1 MNLKKRYLR
10 KEGKMLKKFHKQFLI
25 IFAIS
30 SMIFLMS
37 GNTAIAETWD
47 VYPAMTRVA
56 IQAVV
61 DSASDG
67 DSIYFQAGTY
77 DWSNAPLTVR
87 GAINVIEK
95 SLIIKGEP
103 DTIIVGRESVDP
115 TGTDPEGV
123 NAFYVQDLDL
133 DNDVTFDG
141 LNFQTFLRGIKASY
155 ITIPPGEHYFAE
167 PNARNITVKNCTF
180 SDIHRD
186 AISLS
191 NVRGNILI
199 QNNEMQTGRM
209 GMFIDWYWSENNE
222 DWQPEDSYVQILG
235 NKINSNGWGIYLAMT
250 TNVVVKQNTISCERI
265 GIWNNY
271 ARKGTVVSE
280 NSLFNCFAGIRIFGS
295 WEYGTKY
302 EAEGAVIKRNKL
314 IDISG
319 LGIVI
324 AGDASFGH
332 TVSNNEIHMAPGSR
346 VGIYTCA
353 HDSYYGQ
360 NKISGSGNYAFLL
373 DQENYIPSGGFIAYA
388 HHETLQANN
397 VSQFSPYWRHFYLY
411 YGTHDNLVVGSGMGL
426 NTYFDNGYDNR
437 ITGAT
442 PMAGGIGQD
451 LSEAI
456 KERNEEL
463 KEARI
468 IQH

>member
-1 MNLKKRYLR
+1 
-10 KEGKMLKKFHKQFLI
+10 
-25 IFAIS
+25 
-30 SMIFLMS
+30 
-37 GNTAIAETWD
+37 
-47 VYPAMTRVA
+47 
-56 IQAVV
+56 
-61 DSASDG
+61 
-67 DSIYFQAGTY
+67 
-77 DWSNAPLTVR
+77 
-87 GAINVIEK
+87 
-95 SLIIKGEP
+95 
-103 DTIIVGRESVDP
+103 
-115 TGTDPEGV
+115 
-123 NAFYVQDLDL
+123 
-133 DNDVTFDG
+133 
-141 LNFQTFLRGIKASY
+141 
-155 ITIPPGEHYFAE
+155 
-167 PNARNITVKNCTF
+167 
-180 SDIHRD
+180 
-186 AISLS
+186 
-191 NVRGNILI
+191 
-199 QNNEMQTGRM
+199 M

-332 TVSNNEIHMAPGSR
+332 TVSNNEIHMAPGSL

>member
-1 MNLKKRYLR
+1 
-10 KEGKMLKKFHKQFLI
+10 MLKKFHKQFLI

-47 VYPAMTRVA
+47 VYPAMTRA
-56 IQAVV
+56 EIQAVV

-67 DSIYFQAGTY
+67 DSIYFHAGTY
-77 DWSNAPLTVR
+77 DWSNAPLTMR
-87 GAINVIEK
+87 GDNGGAIKIIEK
-95 SLIIKGEP
+95 SLIIKGES
-103 DTIIVGRESVDP
+103 DTIIFGRESVDP

-123 NAFYVQDLDL
+123 NAFKFQDLDL

-141 LNFQTFLRGIKASY
+141 LNFQTFLRGIVVSY
-155 ITIPPGEHYFAE
+155 ITIPPGEHYVAE

-186 AISLS
+186 AVSFS

-199 QNNEMQTGRM
+199 QNNEMQTDRL
-209 GMFIDWYWSENNE
+209 GMFIDWYWSENPE

-235 NKINSNGWGIYLAMT
+235 NKINSNGHGIYLAMT

-280 NSLFNCFAGIRIFGS
+280 NSLFNCFAGIRIYGR
-295 WEYGTKY
+295 WYYGTKY

-332 TVSNNEIHMAPGSR
+332 TVSKNEIHMAPGSR

>member
-1 MNLKKRYLR
+1 MSK
-10 KEGKMLKKFHKQFLI
+10 GFQKQISIF
-25 IFAIS
+25 FAIS
-30 SMIFLMS
+30 SMIFLIS

-47 VYPAMTRVA
+47 VYPTMTRA
-56 IQAVV
+56 EIQAVV

-67 DSIYFQAGTY
+67 DSVYFHAGTY
-77 DWSNAPLTVR
+77 DWSNAPLTKR
-87 GAINVIEK
+87 GDNGGAIKIIEK
-95 SLIIKGEP
+95 SLIIKGES
-103 DTIIVGRESVDP
+103 DTIIFGRESVDP

-123 NAFYVQDLDL
+123 NAFKFQDLDL
-133 DNDVTFDG
+133 DNDVTFDC
-141 LNFQTFLRGIKASY
+141 LNFQTFLRGIVVSY
-155 ITIPPGEHYFAE
+155 LTIPPGEHYVAE

-186 AISLS
+186 AISFS

-199 QNNEMQTGRM
+199 QNNEMQTDRM

-235 NKINSNGWGIYLAMT
+235 NKINSNGHGIYLAMT

-265 GIWNNY
+265 GIRNHY

-280 NSLFNCFAGIRIFGS
+280 NSLFNCSAGIRIYGR
-295 WEYGTKY
+295 WYDGTKY

-314 IDISG
+314 IDIRG

-332 TVSNNEIHMAPGSR
+332 TVSKNEIHMAPGSR
-346 VGIYTCA
+346 PGIYTCA

-360 NKISGSGNYAFLL
+360 NKISGSGRWAFLL
-373 DQENYIPSGGFIAYA
+373 DTEDYRPDGGFIAYA
-388 HHETLQANN
+388 HHETLHANN
-397 VSQFSPYWRHFYLY
+397 VSQFSPLFTHFYLY
-411 YGTHDNLVVGSGMGL
+411 YQTHDNLIVGSGMGQ
-426 NTYFDNGYDNR
+426 NTYFDLGYNNR

-451 LSEAI
+451 LSEAV
-456 KERNEEL
+456 KETNEEL
-463 KEARI
+463 
-468 IQH
+468 